1 MSSLV
6 TSPANQFYLTG
17 YDGQSYYTPQ
27 VVVVALDQ
35 EEPIWVGRGMDAV
48 GARFTV
54 FMAEDNIRGY
64 PDHYV
69 ASKERHPMQ
78 FVAELLKKKHL
89 DRRVIGVEMDDY
101 YYTARWHQLLTTLLP
116 DATFEDAFLLVNWVR
131 MVKSPQELDFMRQ
144 AGVIAERAMEAFF
157 EAVEP
162 GVRQCDA
169 MEAVYRWTTSGTKEH
184 GGTFTCKP
192 PNVGTGKWATA
203 PHLSWTE
210 EPHRVGEMTNMEL
223 GGCRHRYHTPLCRSI
238 YLGDPPLEMRRTAEV
253 VVEALTA
260 ALDTVKAG
268 VTCEEVEAAWRRV
281 LTRYGLEKESRI
293 GYPVGIGY
301 PPTWGELTASL
312 RPGDRT
318 VMEPNMTFHC
328 VPAIWKD
335 DWGVVISETFRVTE
349 TGAETFCNF
358 PRRLFW
364 KS

>member
-1 MSSLV
+1 
-6 TSPANQFYLTG
+6 
-17 YDGQSYYTPQ
+17 
-27 VVVVALDQ
+27 
-35 EEPIWVGRGMDAV
+35 
-48 GARFTV
+48 
-54 FMAEDNIRGY
+54 
-64 PDHYV
+64 
-69 ASKERHPMQ
+69 
-78 FVAELLKKKHL
+78 
-89 DRRVIGVEMDDY
+89 
-101 YYTARWHQLLTTLLP
+101 
-116 DATFEDAFLLVNWVR
+116 
-131 MVKSPQELDFMRQ
+131 
-144 AGVIAERAMEAFF
+144 
-157 EAVEP
+157 
-162 GVRQCDA
+162 
-169 MEAVYRWTTSGTKEH
+169 
-184 GGTFTCKP
+184 
-192 PNVGTGKWATA
+192 
-203 PHLSWTE
+203 
-210 EPHRVGEMTNMEL
+210 MTNMEL

-238 YLGDPPLEMRRTAEV
+238 YLGDPPPEMKRTAEV

-281 LTRYGLEKESRI
+281 LTRHGLEKESRI

-318 VMEPNMTFHC
+318 VMESDMTFHS